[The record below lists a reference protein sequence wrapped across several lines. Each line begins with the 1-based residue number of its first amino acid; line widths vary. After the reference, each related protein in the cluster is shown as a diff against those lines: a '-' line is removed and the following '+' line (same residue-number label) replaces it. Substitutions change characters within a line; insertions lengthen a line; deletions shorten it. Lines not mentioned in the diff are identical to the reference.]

1 MRVFLLVLFLSASIV
16 NCFSQEYLKGRV
28 VDSNNTPLFAANIYF
43 MNKLTSGAVS
53 DFNGEF
59 ALLLTNI
66 SITDTLII
74 SHLSY
79 KQKKICVKDIDT
91 NEYLIISLE
100 DNIILLDGVM
110 ITARNPVSENFSVT
124 KIDRLGIYL
133 NPVSSGDPLKA
144 ITSMP
149 SSTNTDETA
158 NPSLR
163 GSSSDRS
170 LVALNGV
177 PVLNP
182 VRNSR
187 IDGIGNFSLF
197 NTEIVD
203 KQYVYASNPPLTY
216 GNTTAGLVEIETKKE
231 ISTNQIQLS
240 LGLANA
246 GIFASQKLAK
256 ESFIQ
261 VYGNVQFSDV
271 FLALNKKSLPR
282 VNNFGSTDIGIN
294 SFIKLGKNITLN
306 TFNYFIDEK
315 YNVTSEVFSYEGM
328 SAANKTRAF
337 TVNQIKYFTAKGVFS
352 FNNGIDY
359 SNSNYDFGN
368 LITRDK
374 NLQLYNSLNYRQPI
388 FNKASIQIGIS
399 YSFSNAA
406 FKDSIPLLYFAFSP
420 NSPNLYADTTLNN
433 HCIEG
438 YLYSTWD
445 INKKLILSAAIRSNI
460 PVDHQKFDFSSQVGL
475 RYNIAAHHSM
485 LLSMGKYYN
494 YAQPYFYSYKY
505 RLLSSYQIAL
515 DYTYEK
521 RNTQINTAFYYKN
534 ESGEQFN
541 SDFLI
546 FDRTKIFGIE
556 LYFEQLIFRSLKF
569 SLSNTYLKK
578 TSIISGES
586 YKGDPS
592 LNYFIKTT
600 LNYTNPRLFNLAITY
615 ITRPGLY
622 YSRIDSSY
630 YVDEYDLYF
639 PVYTDINNAQY
650 KSYNNI
656 SLTLTRYLSFKKSA
670 FILFATLNNL
680 LNTKNQN
687 QVLYNSNFSIKS
699 FDYYQ
704 LRSFYFGFVWQL

>member
-1 MRVFLLVLFLSASIV
+1 M
-16 NCFSQEYLKGRV
+16 
-28 VDSNNTPLFAANIYF
+28 
-43 MNKLTSGAVS
+43 
-53 DFNGEF
+53 
-59 ALLLTNI
+59 
-66 SITDTLII
+66 
-74 SHLSY
+74 
-79 KQKKICVKDIDT
+79 
-91 NEYLIISLE
+91 
-100 DNIILLDGVM
+100 
-110 ITARNPVSENFSVT
+110 
-124 KIDRLGIYL
+124 
-133 NPVSSGDPLKA
+133 
-144 ITSMP
+144 
-149 SSTNTDETA
+149 
-158 NPSLR
+158 
-163 GSSSDRS
+163 
-170 LVALNGV
+170 
-177 PVLNP
+177 
-182 VRNSR
+182 
-187 IDGIGNFSLF
+187 
-197 NTEIVD
+197 
-203 KQYVYASNPPLTY
+203 
-216 GNTTAGLVEIETKKE
+216 
-231 ISTNQIQLS
+231 
-240 LGLANA
+240 
-246 GIFASQKLAK
+246 
-256 ESFIQ
+256 
-261 VYGNVQFSDV
+261 
-271 FLALNKKSLPR
+271 
-282 VNNFGSTDIGIN
+282 
-294 SFIKLGKNITLN
+294 
-306 TFNYFIDEK
+306 
-315 YNVTSEVFSYEGM
+315 
-328 SAANKTRAF
+328 
-337 TVNQIKYFTAKGVFS
+337 
-352 FNNGIDY
+352 
-359 SNSNYDFGN
+359 
-368 LITRDK
+368 
-374 NLQLYNSLNYRQPI
+374 
-388 FNKASIQIGIS
+388 
-399 YSFSNAA
+399 
-406 FKDSIPLLYFAFSP
+406 YFAFSP

>member
-1 MRVFLLVLFLSASIV
+1 
-16 NCFSQEYLKGRV
+16 
-28 VDSNNTPLFAANIYF
+28 

>member
-1 MRVFLLVLFLSASIV
+1 MKVILIVLFLSVFLDNSF
-16 NCFSQEYLKGRV
+16 CQDYLKGKV
-28 VDSNNTPLFAANIYF
+28 VDSDNVPLFAANIYF
-43 MNKLTSGAVS
+43 KNKITDGTIS

-59 ALLLTNI
+59 TLICNNI
-66 SITDTLII
+66 SISDTLII
-74 SHLSY
+74 SHLSC
-79 KQKKICVKDIDT
+79 KEKKISVQDIDT
-91 NEYLIISLE
+91 NTYITISLE

-110 ITARNPVSENFSVT
+110 ITARNPVSENFSVI

-149 SSTNTDETA
+149 SSTNTEETA

-170 LVALNGV
+170 LVVINGV

-197 NTEIVD
+197 NAEIIH

-231 ISTNQIQLS
+231 LSTNQIQFS
-240 LGLANA
+240 AGLANA
-246 GIFASQKLAK
+246 GIFLSQKLAK
-256 ESFIQ
+256 QSFIQ
-261 VYGNVQFSDV
+261 AYGNVQFCDA
-271 FLALNKKSLPR
+271 FLTINKNSMPR
-282 VNNFGSTDIGIN
+282 VNNFGSKDFGIN
-294 SFIKLGKNITLN
+294 SFIKLGKNTTLN

-315 YNVTSEVFSYEGM
+315 YNVTTEVFSYEGIS
-328 SAANKTRAF
+328 SASKKRAF
-337 TVNQIKYFTAKGVFS
+337 TANQIKYFTAKGVLS

-359 SNSNYDFGN
+359 NISSYNFGN

-374 NLQLYNSLNYRQPI
+374 NLQLYNSLNYRHTI
-388 FNKASIQIGIS
+388 HNKAAIQVGIS
-399 YSFSNAA
+399 HSYSNAV
-406 FKDSIPLLYFAFSP
+406 FKDSIPVFYFAFSP
-420 NSPNLYADTTLNN
+420 NSPSFYIDTILNN
-433 HCIEG
+433 NCIEG

-445 INKKLILSAAIRSNI
+445 INKKLIISSAIRSNI
-460 PVDHQKFDFSSQVGL
+460 PVDHQKFNFSSQLGL
-475 RYNIAAHHSM
+475 RYNMLTHHSF
-485 LLSMGKYYN
+485 LLSMGRYFN

-505 RLLSSYQIAL
+505 RLLNSYQIAL

-521 RNTQINTAFYYKN
+521 KNTLINTAFYYKN

-541 SDFLI
+541 NDFLI

-556 LYFEQLIFRSLKF
+556 FYFEQLILKTLKF
-569 SLSNTYLKK
+569 SLSNTFLNK
-578 TSIISGES
+578 TSYLNGKS
-586 YKGDPS
+586 YTGDPS
-592 LNYFIKTT
+592 LKYFVKTT
-600 LNYTNPRLFNLAITY
+600 LNYTNPKLFNLAITY
-615 ITRPGLY
+615 VTRPGLY

-630 YVDEYDLYF
+630 LVNELNLYF
-639 PVYTDINNAQY
+639 PVYTDINNVQY

-656 SLTLTRYLSFKKSA
+656 SLTLTRYFSLKKSA
-670 FILFATLNNL
+670 LILFLSLNNL

-687 QVLYNSNFSIKS
+687 QVLYNTNFSTKS

-704 LRSFYFGFVWQL
+704 LRSIYFGFVWQL

>member
-1 MRVFLLVLFLSASIV
+1 MRVILIVLFLSALV
-16 NCFSQEYLKGRV
+16 NNSSSQEYLKGRV
-28 VDSNNTPLFAANIYF
+28 VDNNNTPLFAANIYF
-43 MNKLTSGAVS
+43 KNNITSGAVS

-59 ALLLTNI
+59 TLLYTGI
-66 SITDTLII
+66 SIHDTLVI

-79 KQKKICVKDIDT
+79 KQKIICAKDID
-91 NEYLIISLE
+91 NNKYLIIPLE

-170 LVALNGV
+170 LVVLNGV

-187 IDGIGNFSLF
+187 VDGIGNFSLF

-203 KQYVYASNPPLTY
+203 KQYVYASNPPLNY

-246 GIFASQKLAK
+246 GIFVSQKLAK

-294 SFIKLGKNITLN
+294 SFIKLGKNVSLN
-306 TFNYFIDEK
+306 TFNYFIDER
-315 YNVTSEVFSYEGM
+315 YNVTTEVFSYEGM
-328 SAANKTRAF
+328 SNANKTRVF
-337 TVNQIKYFTAKGVFS
+337 TVNQLKYYTAKGVFS

-359 SNSNYDFGN
+359 SASSYDFGN

-399 YSFSNAA
+399 YTFSNAA

-420 NSPNLYADTTLNN
+420 NSPNLYADTILKN

-445 INKKLILSAAIRSNI
+445 INKKLILSGAIRSNL
-460 PVDHQKFDFSSQVGL
+460 PVDHQKLNFSSQLGL
-475 RYNIAAHHSM
+475 RYNIVAHHSM

-521 RNTQINTAFYYKN
+521 RNTQINTALYYKN

-578 TSIISGES
+578 TSIINRES

-600 LNYTNPRLFNLAITY
+600 LNYTNTRLFNLAITY

-630 YVDEYDLYF
+630 FVDEYNLYF
-639 PVYTDINNAQY
+639 PVYNDINNAQY
-650 KSYNNI
+650 KSYNYI
-656 SLTLTRYLSFKKSA
+656 SLTLTRYFSFKKSA